1 MQETVIVTLATMLAI
16 VAAVFVVMLWRAAA
30 ARFRPGASGPDVP
43 GPQAGFG
50 CRTASRQT

>member
-1 MQETVIVTLATMLAI
+1 MQETVIVTLATMLGI

-30 ARFRPGASGPDVP
+30 ARFRPGGSGPDVP